1 MKFKKVKKRE
11 SYEDQIYIQVEDD
24 GSYKISCTEHYP
36 PFIDWV
42 AEGNTAEEAD

>member
-42 AEGNTAEEAD
+42 EAGNTPEEAD